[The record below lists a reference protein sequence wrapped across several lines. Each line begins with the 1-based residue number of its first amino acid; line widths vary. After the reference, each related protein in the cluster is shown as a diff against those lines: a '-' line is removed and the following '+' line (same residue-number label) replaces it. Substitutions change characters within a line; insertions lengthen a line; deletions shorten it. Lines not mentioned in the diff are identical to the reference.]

1 MKPPEPIKPVL
12 FACLAAL
19 LALTGC
25 SRPETVSRGSSIHTD
40 ELGRKVAI
48 DGPPK
53 RIISLAPSVTEMLFA
68 IGVGDR
74 VIGVTTWC
82 DYPEAAAKIE
92 KIGDTL
98 HPDLE
103 RIIALKPD
111 LVVIT
116 TSSQLETLSRQL
128 DRLSIPVFV
137 VDPKTVRGVAYS
149 IQILGRVTGSDIAA
163 DVAAEMERRIRAV
176 EANRGDAPGPRVL
189 FVLQDAPL
197 ITAGRN
203 TFINDLITLAG
214 GISISGDET
223 ADYPQ
228 YSRETVIA
236 RAPEAIIVPGIHGT
250 GAIDVKALARAFATT
265 PAIRNDRIIRVNP
278 DWVSRPGPRLVDGLE
293 QLATALQHRE
303 R

>member
-1 MKPPEPIKPVL
+1 MKPPEPIKTVL

-19 LALTGC
+19 LVLSGC
-25 SRPETVSRGSSIHTD
+25 LRPESVSGGSSIYTD

-74 VIGVTTWC
+74 VIGVTSWC
-82 DYPEAAAKIE
+82 DYPEAAEKIE
-92 KIGDTL
+92 RIGDTL

-116 TSSQLETLSRQL
+116 TSSQLETLSLQL

-149 IQILGRVTGSDIAA
+149 IRILGRVTGSDKAA
-163 DVAAEMERRIRAV
+163 DVAAEMERRISAV
-176 EANRGDAPGPRVL
+176 EANRGPGPRVL

-228 YSRETVIA
+228 FSRETVIA

-278 DWVSRPGPRLVDGLE
+278 DWVSRPGPRLIDGLE
-293 QLATALQHRE
+293 QLAAALQHRE